1 MKYTYKDLDQRI
13 VNTRVT
19 LSDAIFEIIKRCK
32 KVKVL
37 DICKEANI
45 TAMTYYHHFHNKQQL
60 LEYAIKKQLNG
71 ILPIPVKLKPIN
83 LKHLIYYLIFAFN
96 KFVRENRQ
104 LIYSALKQSNE
115 NKYLG
120 SYIDLINQIIK
131 KYVIQEIKLLVK
143 NDMYIEFYAN
153 IIFGSIC
160 QIFKQIIIK
169 QISVNSNVIWT
180 SVKNVFLTIR

>member
-143 NDMYIEFYAN
+143 NDMYIELYAN

-169 QISVNSNVIWT
+169 QISVNSNVI
-180 SVKNVFLTIR
+180 